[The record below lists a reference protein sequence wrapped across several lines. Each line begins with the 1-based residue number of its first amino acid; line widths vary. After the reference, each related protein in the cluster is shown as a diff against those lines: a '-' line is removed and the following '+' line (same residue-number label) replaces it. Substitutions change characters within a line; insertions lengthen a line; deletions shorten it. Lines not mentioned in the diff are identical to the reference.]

1 MFGIPVS
8 TNITHMKQHIISLG
22 QPLQSE
28 RMSLS
33 GSPQPE
39 LHHVLRRAEF
49 PQSAKDAL
57 ACLGI
62 DFFLKTKSSHLHKF
76 ILSLHRTTLLTS
88 GPHTTSYF

>member
-1 MFGIPVS
+1 MILS
-8 TNITHMKQHIISLG
+8 TNRTNTKQHIISLG

-28 RMSLS
+28 RMSLV

-62 DFFLKTKSSHLHKF
+62 DLFFVDKF
-76 ILSLHRTTLLTS
+76 
-88 GPHTTSYF
+88 